1 MRLCLQ
7 DCVFHP
13 EQSLV
18 AAGLVNGQLRVY
30 DCSGAEPS
38 QSLSLKAHKDSCRT
52 LAFAKEGSALV
63 SGSVDLSILVYDLA
77 AEKALAR
84 LSDAHEAAVNRR
96 AIFPI
101 QSSAGSTSLAP

>member
-1 MRLCLQ
+1 M
-7 DCVFHP
+7 
-13 EQSLV
+13 
-18 AAGLVNGQLRVY
+18 NGQLRVY

-77 AEKALAR
+77 TEKALAR
-84 LSDAHEAAVNRR
+84 LSDAHEAAVNRQ
-96 AIFPI
+96 AILLT
-101 QSSAGSTSLAP
+101 STH